1 MLLRWLVLILLLVNA
16 LFFGWTQGWLDDI
29 VGLKARGDR
38 EPERMA
44 RQVHPEMI
52 TLLKPQDLQALQAK
66 TCVEFGPVDS
76 EAALLAA
83 QAALLHAGIAASEM
97 QAQQQNLP
105 GVWAVVTMPL
115 APEMLAR
122 KEETFRRLNLGFETL
137 PAGELKFLLLSR
149 HDSEKAAALAL
160 EAFEKRALK
169 GLLVSSLQPPMKR
182 HSLVLA
188 QVEAGQAQGLRGL
201 KDEALR
207 AGFKSCATPPTAA
220 SAASAA
226 SAAR

>member
-16 LFFGWTQGWLDDI
+16 LFFGWTRDWLDDF
-29 VGLKARGDR
+29 VGVKAHGDR

-44 RQVHPEMI
+44 RQSHPEMI
-52 TLLKPQDLQALQAK
+52 TLLKPQDLPALQAK

-76 EAALLAA
+76 EALLLAA
-83 QAALLHAGIAASEM
+83 QAALLHAGIAAGEM
-97 QAQQQNLP
+97 QAQHQNLP
-105 GVWAVVTMPL
+105 GVWAVVTGPL

-122 KEETFRRLNLGFETL
+122 KEETFRRLNLGFEAL
-137 PAGELKFLLLSR
+137 PAGELKSLLLSR
-149 HDSEKAAALAL
+149 HDSEKVAAAALD
-160 EAFEKRALK
+160 AFEKRALK
-169 GLLVSSLQPPMKR
+169 GLRVSSLQPPLKR

-207 AGFKSCATPPTAA
+207 AGFKTCAVAPAA
-220 SAASAA
+220 SAASVA
-226 SAAR
+226 SVAR

>member
-1 MLLRWLVLILLLVNA
+1 MMLRWLVLILLLINA
-16 LFFGWTQGWLDDI
+16 LFFGWTRGWLDDI

-38 EPERMA
+38 EPERIA
-44 RQVHPEMI
+44 RQSHPEMI
-52 TLLKPQDLQALQAK
+52 TLLKPQDLQALQVK

-76 EAALLAA
+76 EAVLLAA

-97 QAQQQNLP
+97 QAQHQILP
-105 GVWAVVTMPL
+105 GVWAVVTAPL

-122 KEETFRRLNLGFETL
+122 KEETFRRLNLGFEAL
-137 PAGELKFLLLSR
+137 PAGELKLLLLSR
-149 HDSEKAAALAL
+149 HDSEKAAAVAL

-182 HSLVLA
+182 HSLLLA
-188 QVEAGQAQGLRGL
+188 QIEAGQAQGLRGL

-207 AGFKSCATPPTAA
+207 AGFKSCVAAPIAA

>member
-83 QAALLHAGIAASEM
+83 QAALLHAGIAASV
-97 QAQQQNLP
+97 
-105 GVWAVVTMPL
+105 GHVVERTRRSTFER
-115 APEMLAR
+115 PE
-122 KEETFRRLNLGFETL
+122 T
-137 PAGELKFLLLSR
+137 AGE
-149 HDSEKAAALAL
+149 D
-160 EAFEKRALK
+160 
-169 GLLVSSLQPPMKR
+169 
-182 HSLVLA
+182 
-188 QVEAGQAQGLRGL
+188 
-201 KDEALR
+201 
-207 AGFKSCATPPTAA
+207 SCAGRGDLGGD
-220 SAASAA
+220 
-226 SAAR
+226 ARFFREIHPV